1 MKTKLAI
8 AATTLIA
15 AFAAGA
21 TEYTTTTSLDADV
34 NDDKLTLGNNVT
46 LDLAGHNLTCTQY
59 DFGAGSMITNS
70 IDTTS
75 TFTIDY
81 SGRFGDNDT
90 IATPVFGGNV
100 AVVLNGKGKLK
111 KQFMNAANTHTGGT
125 TLNGLHDMPTENYFD
140 WNQFARLGAPGS
152 FGTGP
157 LTMKNGSRFN
167 YISTNSA
174 EGLAFPWESL
184 IVENDVDNVMTN
196 VIKMERRVTFAG
208 DVEIKEGSSLLL
220 IGHDGKS
227 SEWTSS
233 FAKSFGT
240 LFLRTSGSFSFRLT
254 QGDLSHANVVFMDN
268 ESSTFELGLNSSET
282 SWSIGELSTA
292 DTTTAPAP
300 NLKIKNLTGTA
311 KNLTV
316 GGKGTNSTFYGDIG
330 GEGSNILRLIKEGMG
345 TLTLGGQNTY
355 NGSTTLNQGTV
366 KLIGNGTLGKTDS
379 TQDIIF
385 NGGTL
390 AYGDGV
396 DAPLFTDYSSRIKSS
411 TGAITIDTGT
421 NTINWASKL
430 AASNVGGI
438 TKLGTGTLKL
448 DWQDTLMSPVG
459 VSNGTLHVETLANV
473 TGDVQ
478 IVKDSVYAL
487 YGDRR
492 EIGSNDDGKDQAAI
506 SGEGTL
512 RLIATEN
519 NEHGWRI
526 WHKVDFSKFTG
537 TLEFAR
543 DCALGD
549 TTYGF
554 TGAWKSDDNH
564 LDNTTV
570 LISGAPA
577 TPGAILDIEHHLA
590 VGALQ
595 VTNEKAQVRLGTHY
609 DTYNI
614 TFGTKADSES
624 ILNGQFVRKEVDGAQ
639 KVNLTKDGNTP
650 LTLGAEFDMASDST
664 LNVNAGTLIVNADLS
679 GDLNYTLNIASG
691 VTLAGSGRV
700 SAEQFAAAADSTSG
714 KTTYSVKAMDGVA
727 LTVAGEVN
735 LSNVTLDIDLEGVNP
750 KATETSYTLLSATG
764 GFTGSPD
771 QSLVASLNAQMTK
784 GKWKLAK
791 VGNDLVL
798 KYSPPGFAIVIR

>member
-15 AFAAGA
+15 AFAVWAN
-21 TEYTTTTSLDADV
+21 EYTTTTSLNADV
-34 NDDKLTLGNNVT
+34 DCSKLTLGANVT
-46 LDLAGHNLTCTQY
+46 LDLAGYNLTCTQY

-70 IDTTS
+70 TDTTS
-75 TFTIDY
+75 TFTINY

-90 IATPVFGGNV
+90 IATPVFGGAV
-100 AVVLNGKGKLK
+100 AVVLNGMGKLK

-125 TLNGLHDMPTENYFD
+125 TLNGLHDQPGENYFD

-157 LTMKNGSRFN
+157 LKMKNGSRFN
-167 YISTNSA
+167 YISANNA

-227 SEWTSS
+227 PEWTSS

-282 SWSIGELSTA
+282 AWSIGELSTA

-300 NLKIKNLTGTA
+300 NLKIKNLTGIA

-316 GGKGTNSTFYGDIG
+316 GGKGTDSTFYGDIG
-330 GEGSNILRLIKEGMG
+330 GEGSNILRLIKEGVG
-345 TLTLGGQNTY
+345 TLTLGGTNTY
-355 NGSTTLNQGTV
+355 NGSTTLNQGAV
-366 KLIGNGTLGKTDS
+366 KLIGAGTLGKTDS

-385 NGGTL
+385 AGGTL
-390 AYGDGV
+390 VYGDGV

-411 TGAITIDTGT
+411 TGAISVDTGA

-430 AASNVGGI
+430 ATSNVGGI
-438 TKLGTGTLKL
+438 TKLGKGTLKL

-459 VSNGTLHVETLANV
+459 VSNGTLYVETLANV

-478 IVKDSVYAL
+478 IVKDAVYAL

-492 EIGSNDDGKDQAAI
+492 EIGSNDDGKDQAAV

-512 RLIATEN
+512 RLIATAN

-526 WHKVDFSKFTG
+526 WHKVDFSGFTG

-577 TPGAILDIEHHLA
+577 TESNLVDIEHNITF
-590 VGALQ
+590 GALQ
-595 VTNEKAQVRLGTHY
+595 VTSANA
-609 DTYNI
+609 NI
-614 TFGTKADSES
+614 RMRKDISNDKVVTKSVTFGGKAGSES
-624 ILNGQFVRKEVDGAQ
+624 ILNGKFTVSPVT
-639 KVNLTKDGNTP
+639 LTKEGDTP
-650 LTLGAEFDMASDST
+650 LTLGAGFGFGEEGCT
-664 LNVNAGTLIVNADLS
+664 LNVKAGTLIVNTDLS
-679 GDLNYTLNIASG
+679 GDLNYTLNISQG
-691 VTLAGSGRV
+691 VTLSGSGIFGDV
-700 SAEQFAAAADSTSG
+700 DLSDND
-714 KTTYSVKAMDGVA
+714 VIPPA
-727 LTVAGEVN
+727 LTAD
-735 LSNVTLDIDLEGVNP
+735 TD
-750 KATETSYTLLSATG
+750 KATEFTLLTATS
-764 GFTGSPD
+764 FTGTSAAMTT
-771 QSLVASLNAQMTK
+771 LLNEVNASVK
-784 GKWKLAK
+784 GGKWK
-791 VGNDLVL
+791 VTTVSNGDGTVTL
-798 KYSPPGFAIVIR
+798 KCRFVKSAFVIVFR